1 MKQGGETKF
10 VKEPEEETRNY
21 IFQNNKITKTGV
33 YIVAAFMVL
42 LVVGVI
48 ASIFYFGSPEL

>member
-10 VKEPEEETRNY
+10 IKEPEEETRNY
-21 IFQNNKITKTGV
+21 IFQNNKFTKTGV

-42 LVVGVI
+42 LVIGVI
-48 ASIFYFGSPEL
+48 ASIFYFESSKL

>member
-10 VKEPEEETRNY
+10 IKEPEEETRNY
-21 IFQNNKITKTGV
+21 IFQNNKFTKTGV

-42 LVVGVI
+42 LVIGVI
-48 ASIFYFGSPEL
+48 ASIFYFESPEL

>member
-21 IFQNNKITKTGV
+21 IFQNNKITRTGV
-33 YIVAAFMVL
+33 YIVAAFLVL
-42 LVVGVI
+42 LAVGVI
-48 ASIFYFGSPEL
+48 VSIFYFGAPKL